1 MTSNDKA
8 LSMELK
14 SFDFNSIHKS
24 IEANSKIIDN
34 LVNNLVSSYCSELD
48 NYVTYIK
55 KILDDTNTPIVDTEL
70 DDFVLT
76 LPTLL
81 YFVSESQEAL
91 GIREDVSKAYEK
103 DKFNETISHT
113 EGTVAVKTALAELET
128 QNEYLAKVVYQRAY
142 KKIKLRVEAAYEL
155 LQSVKKVLSRRMLA
169 LELSKTGGY

>member
-1 MTSNDKA
+1 MFDTFSKPD
-8 LSMELK
+8 
-14 SFDFNSIHKS
+14 SFP
-24 IEANSKIIDN
+24 
-34 LVNNLVSSYCSELD
+34 VY
-48 NYVTYIK
+48 
-55 KILDDTNTPIVDTEL
+55 
-70 DDFVLT
+70 DFVLT